1 VSSAA
6 RPTSPLVPPQ
16 SLLDGGAPAAARA
29 TVQAPAD
36 PSLRQPPAG
45 PDAIGRPPGELDLH
59 LFGEGTHR
67 RLWEMLGAHLAP
79 GGGATFA
86 VWAPNARNVRVL
98 GDWSGWATG
107 ERDATPLTPQGS
119 SGIWW
124 GIEPRAR
131 AGHRYKFEVHGA
143 DGETTLRADPLA
155 TAAEVPPG
163 TASVLFD
170 PGYVWSSDSSAS
182 PALATA
188 GSDDP
193 WRLARAARNGGRLS
207 VYEAHLGSWRRHPDG
222 RPHDARELAEP
233 LADWAVSLGFT
244 HLELMPVATHPF
256 GGSWGYQVSGYYA
269 PDARLG
275 SPDDL
280 RHLIDVCHDRGLGV
294 ILDWVPA
301 HFPKDRFA
309 LARFDGTALYEHA
322 DPRRGEHPDWGTL
335 VFNHGRNEVRNFL
348 VANALYW
355 LEEFR
360 VDGLRVDA
368 VASML
373 YLDYSRD
380 AGQWVPNVHGGR
392 EDLEAIGFVREL
404 NAVAAQEHPGAMIIA
419 EESTSWPGVTA
430 PPEWGGLGFSRKWNL
445 GWMHDTLSYF
455 AHDSVHR
462 AHHHGELTFPMV
474 YARHE
479 RWMLPLSHDEVVHG
493 KGSLL
498 HKMPG
503 EGDQRFANLRALLA
517 WQWCHPGR
525 QLLFMGSE
533 LAQEREWSHDREL
546 DWWLLEEPAHEGI
559 RRLVAD
565 LNALQARYPALWS
578 GDDDLDGH
586 VGWLDAH
593 DHQHS
598 VFSLW
603 RTVPEWWDAEGVD
616 PSAPSERGV
625 VVVVANLTP
634 VARHGYRLGVP
645 ELGEW
650 RVVLDSDADHYG
662 GTGTIVTDAPDGV
675 LVADAD
681 TPWQHQ
687 PGSLLVTL
695 PPLSVLVLARG

>member
-1 VSSAA
+1 MSSSA
-6 RPTSPLVPPQ
+6 RPTSPLAAPGRAFSPNGPPA
-16 SLLDGGAPAAARA
+16 GGAVTAHSAGSAPVER
-29 TVQAPAD
+29 QRPAD
-36 PSLRQPPAG
+36 PET
-45 PDAIGRPPGELDLH
+45 IGGVPGELDLH

-67 RLWEMLGAHLAP
+67 RLWELLGAHLSP
-79 GGGATFA
+79 TGGASFA
-86 VWAPNARNVRVL
+86 VWAPNAHDVRVL
-98 GDWSGWATG
+98 GDWSHWSADEQGATQLV
-107 ERDATPLTPQGS
+107 AQGA

-124 GIEPRAR
+124 GVESRALV
-131 AGHRYKFEVHGA
+131 GHRYKFEVHGA
-143 DGETTLRADPLA
+143 DGVTTLRADPLA

-163 TASVLFD
+163 TASVLYD
-170 PGYVWSSDSSAS
+170 TSYAWSDGS
-182 PALATA
+182 PAST
-188 GSDDP
+188 DEP
-193 WRLARAARNGGRLS
+193 WRDARSTRNGARLS

-222 RPHDARELAEP
+222 TPHSARELAEP
-233 LADWAVSLGFT
+233 LADWTVSLGFT
-244 HLELMPVATHPF
+244 HIELMPVATHPF

-280 RHLIDVCHDRGLGV
+280 RHLIDVCHERGLGV

-373 YLDYSRD
+373 YLDYSREP
-380 AGQWVPNVHGGR
+380 GEWVPNEHGGR
-392 EDLEAIGFVREL
+392 EDLDAIAFVREL
-404 NAVAAQEHPGAMIIA
+404 TSVVAQEHPGAMVIA

-430 PPEWGGLGFSRKWNL
+430 PPDRGGLGFTRKWNL

-455 AHDSVHR
+455 AHDTVHR
-462 AHHHGELTFPMV
+462 AHHHADLSFPMV

-493 KGSLL
+493 KGSLVD
-498 HKMPG
+498 KMPG
-503 EGDQRFANLRALLA
+503 DAAQRFANLRCLLA

-525 QLLFMGSE
+525 QLLFMGGE
-533 LAQEREWSHDREL
+533 IAQEREWSHDREL
-546 DWWLLEEPAHEGI
+546 DWFLLADPSHEGV

-565 LNALQARYPALWS
+565 LNTVQDRYPALWA
-578 GDDDLDGH
+578 GDDDLDGNL
-586 VGWLDAH
+586 GWLDAH

-603 RTVPEWWDAEGVD
+603 RTVPERWTARQQATGGAQAEQD
-616 PSAPSERGV
+616 PAGL

-645 ELGEW
+645 RPGDW
-650 RVVLDSDADHYG
+650 RVVLDTDAEAYG
-662 GTGTIVTDAPDGV
+662 GTGTIVSDDPDGR
-675 LVADAD
+675 LVADPA

-687 PGSLLVTL
+687 PGSLLLTL
-695 PPLSVLVLARG
+695 PPLSVLVIAPG